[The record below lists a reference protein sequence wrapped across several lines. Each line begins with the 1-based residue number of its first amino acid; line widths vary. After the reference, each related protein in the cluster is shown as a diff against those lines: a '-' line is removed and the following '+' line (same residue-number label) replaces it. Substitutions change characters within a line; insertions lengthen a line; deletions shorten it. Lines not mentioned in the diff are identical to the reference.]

1 MHGRW
6 AGPSHADRLQ
16 GYLEAVSW
24 LVWAVFVLDFA
35 ARLFLAEERGSYA
48 ASDWYDVALIVL
60 PMLRPLRLLRVLA
73 FARVLNRS
81 ASRSL
86 IGRVTM
92 YVGGTA
98 VAALFLGALAVL
110 DVEQGDPGANIR
122 SFGDALWW
130 ASTTVTTVGY
140 GDKFPVTTEG
150 RFVAVALMLVGLAVV
165 GVITASVPR
174 GSSPES
180 SKGTTIP
187 RNARVSNRSRRPD
200 GA

>member
-1 MHGRW
+1 MQVLDPRMPTG
-6 AGPSHADRLQ
+6 LQ

-48 ASDWYDVALIVL
+48 ASHWYDVALIVL

-110 DVEQGDPGANIR
+110 DVEQSDPGR
-122 SFGDALWW
+122 TFGH
-130 ASTTVTTVGY
+130 SVTRCG
-140 GDKFPVTTEG
+140 G
-150 RFVAVALMLVGLAVV
+150 RP
-165 GVITASVPR
+165 PR
-174 GSSPES
+174 
-180 SKGTTIP
+180 
-187 RNARVSNRSRRPD
+187 
-200 GA
+200 